1 LAPSYPAYMASDD
14 VRTLTEARAVTALAN
29 PARSRLLDSLT
40 AQGPATA
47 SVLAER
53 TGMAVGSISHHMR
66 VMATAG
72 LVEEAP
78 ELARDGRERWW
89 RRAARSI
96 TWGRSTLPQDAESQR
111 QAVAAEEF
119 MLARQVE
126 RARGARA
133 WLGRSEANEEWGRA
147 ELATDFWLRLTPDE
161 LSELGDEINA
171 LVGRWKER
179 GEAGE
184 ARGDA
189 EEREH
194 VFLFARA
201 FPSQP

>member
-1 LAPSYPAYMASDD
+1 MASDD

-29 PARSRLLDSLT
+29 PVRSRLLDSLT

-53 TGMAVGSISHHMR
+53 TGLAVGSISHHMR
-66 VMATAG
+66 TLAAAG

-78 ELARDGRERWW
+78 ELARDRRERWW
-89 RRAARSI
+89 RRAVRSI
-96 TWGRSTLPQDAESQR
+96 TWGRTTLPQDAESQR

-126 RARGARA
+126 RARI
-133 WLGRSEANEEWGRA
+133 WLERPDATDEWSRA
-147 ELATDFWLRLTPDE
+147 ELSTDSWLRLTTDE
-161 LSELGDEINA
+161 LGELADEINA
-171 LVGRWKER
+171 LVGRWKKR
-179 GEAGE
+179 GQAD
-184 ARGDA
+184 ATGDDTQG
-189 EEREH
+189 REH

>member
-1 LAPSYPAYMASDD
+1 MASDD

-47 SVLAER
+47 SALAER
-53 TGMAVGSISHHMR
+53 TGLAVGSISHHMR
-66 VMATAG
+66 VLASAG

-78 ELARDGRERWW
+78 ELARDRRERWW

-96 TWGRSTLPQDAESQR
+96 TWGRSTLPPDAESQR

-126 RARGARA
+126 RART
-133 WLGRSEANEEWGRA
+133 WLERSEPNDDWGRA
-147 ELATDFWLRLTPDE
+147 ELSTDSWLRLTPDE
-161 LSELGDEINA
+161 LQELGDEINQ
-171 LVGRWKER
+171 LVLRWKER
-179 GEAGE
+179 GATGGAQEV
-184 ARGDA
+184 DD
-189 EEREH
+189 EREH

-201 FPSQP
+201 FPSLP

>member
-1 LAPSYPAYMASDD
+1 
-14 VRTLTEARAVTALAN
+14 
-29 PARSRLLDSLT
+29 
-40 AQGPATA
+40 
-47 SVLAER
+47 VLAER
-53 TGMAVGSISHHMR
+53 TGLAVGSISHHMR

-126 RARGARA
+126 RART
-133 WLGRSEANEEWGRA
+133 WLERSEANEEWGRA
-147 ELATDFWLRLTPDE
+147 ELSTDSWLRLTPDE
-161 LSELGDEINA
+161 LGELTDELNA

-179 GEAGE
+179 GKAGE
-184 ARGDA
+184 AAGDVA
-189 EEREH
+189 ADAQEREH

>member
-1 LAPSYPAYMASDD
+1 MPTHD
-14 VRTLTEARAVTALAN
+14 VRTLTEGRAVAALAN

-40 AQGPATA
+40 AEGPATA

-53 TGMAVGSISHHMR
+53 TGLAVGSISHHMK
-66 VMATAG
+66 VLASAG

-78 ELARDGRERWW
+78 DLARDRRERWW

-96 TWGRSTLPQDAESQR
+96 TWGRSTLPPDAESQR

-126 RARGARA
+126 RARA
-133 WLGRSEANEEWGRA
+133 WLERPEQDDEWTRA
-147 ELATDFWLRLTPDE
+147 ELSTDSWLRLTPDE
-161 LSELGDEINA
+161 LQELTDEVND
-171 LVGRWKER
+171 LVRRWKER
-179 GEAGE
+179 GSTGQ
-184 ARGDA
+184 A
-189 EEREH
+189 EGRAEH

-201 FPSQP
+201 FPSRP

>member
-1 LAPSYPAYMASDD
+1 MASDD

-40 AQGPATA
+40 AQGPATV

-53 TGMAVGSISHHMR
+53 TGLAVGSISHHMR
-66 VMATAG
+66 TLAAAG

-78 ELARDGRERWW
+78 ELARDRRERWW

-96 TWGRSTLPQDAESQR
+96 SWGRTTLPQDAESQR

-119 MLARQVE
+119 MLARQVD
-126 RARGARA
+126 RART
-133 WLGRSEANEEWGRA
+133 WLERPEATDEWSRA
-147 ELATDFWLRLTPDE
+147 ELATDSWLRLTPNE
-161 LSELGDEINA
+161 LSELGDEINEVV
-171 LVGRWKER
+171 LRWKER
-179 GEAGE
+179 GRAGG
-184 ARGDA
+184 AGDDT
-189 EEREH
+189 EEGREH

>member
-1 LAPSYPAYMASDD
+1 MASDD
-14 VRTLTEARAVTALAN
+14 VRTLTEARALAALAN

-47 SVLAER
+47 SALAER
-53 TGMAVGSISHHMR
+53 TGLAVGSISHHMR
-66 VMATAG
+66 VMESAG
-72 LVEEAP
+72 LVEVAP
-78 ELARDGRERWW
+78 ELARDRRERWW

-126 RARGARA
+126 RART
-133 WLGRSEANEEWGRA
+133 WLERSGTDDAWGRA
-147 ELATDFWLRLTPDE
+147 ELSTDSWLRLTPDE
-161 LSELGDEINA
+161 LQELGDEINA
-171 LVGRWKER
+171 LVLRWKER
-179 GEAGE
+179 GSAAGS
-184 ARGDA
+184 GKG
-189 EEREH
+189 EEGREH

-201 FPSQP
+201 FPSRP

>member
-1 LAPSYPAYMASDD
+1 MATDD
-14 VRTLTEARAVTALAN
+14 VRTLTEAKAVTALAN

-40 AQGPATA
+40 ADGPATA

-53 TGMAVGSISHHMR
+53 TGLAVGSISHHMR
-66 VMATAG
+66 VLASAA

-78 ELARDGRERWW
+78 ELARDRRERWW

-96 TWGRSTLPQDAESQR
+96 TWGRSTLPPDAESQR

-126 RARGARA
+126 RART
-133 WLGRSEANEEWGRA
+133 WLERPEQDDDWSRA
-147 ELATDFWLRLTPDE
+147 ELSTDSWLHLTPGELQELTDE
-161 LSELGDEINA
+161 VNE

-179 GEAGE
+179 GRA
-184 ARGDA
+184 AADDPRA
-189 EEREH
+189 EH

-201 FPSQP
+201 FPSRP

>member
-1 LAPSYPAYMASDD
+1 MASDD

-96 TWGRSTLPQDAESQR
+96 SWGRSTLPQDAESQR

-126 RARGARA
+126 RART
-133 WLGRSEANEEWGRA
+133 WLGRPEGDDEWARA
-147 ELATDFWLRLTPDE
+147 ELSTDSWLLLTPEELCELRDE
-161 LSELGDEINA
+161 FHEL
-171 LVGRWKER
+171 LGRWKNR
-179 GEAGE
+179 SKAGE
-184 ARGDA
+184 AADDTER
-189 EEREH
+189 REH
-194 VFLFARA
+194 VFLFARG

>member
-1 LAPSYPAYMASDD
+1 MASDD
-14 VRTLTEARAVTALAN
+14 VRTLTEARALAALAN

-47 SVLAER
+47 SALAER
-53 TGMAVGSISHHMR
+53 TGLAVGSISHHMR
-66 VMATAG
+66 VMESAG
-72 LVEEAP
+72 LVEVAP
-78 ELARDGRERWW
+78 ELARDRRERWW

-126 RARGARA
+126 RARTWLERPETDDA
-133 WLGRSEANEEWGRA
+133 WSRA
-147 ELATDFWLRLTPDE
+147 ELSTDSWLRLTPDE
-161 LSELGDEINA
+161 LQELGDEINE
-171 LVGRWKER
+171 LVLRWKER
-179 GEAGE
+179 GSRAEPGPAE
-184 ARGDA
+184 

-201 FPSQP
+201 FPSRP

>member
-1 LAPSYPAYMASDD
+1 MAPSYPAYMASDD

-53 TGMAVGSISHHMR
+53 TGLAVGSISHHMR
-66 VMATAG
+66 VLATAG

-96 TWGRSTLPQDAESQR
+96 TWGRQTLPPDAESQR

-126 RARGARA
+126 RARA
-133 WLGRSEANEEWGRA
+133 WLERSEANEEWGRA
-147 ELATDFWLRLTPDE
+147 ELATDSWLRLTPDE

-171 LVGRWKER
+171 VVGRWKER
-179 GEAGE
+179 SRAGE
-184 ARGDA
+184 AQADA
-189 EEREH
+189 DGREH

>member
-1 LAPSYPAYMASDD
+1 MASDD
-14 VRTLTEARAVTALAN
+14 VRTLTEARAVAALAN

-40 AQGPATA
+40 ADGPATA
-47 SVLAER
+47 SALAER
-53 TGMAVGSISHHMR
+53 TGMAVGSVSHHMR
-66 VMATAG
+66 ALAAAG

-78 ELARDGRERWW
+78 DLARDRRERWW

-96 TWGRSTLPQDAESQR
+96 TWGRATLPQDAESQR

-126 RARGARA
+126 RART
-133 WLGRSEANEEWGRA
+133 WLGRTEEQGAWTDA
-147 ELATDFWLRLTPDE
+147 ELSTDSWLHLTPDE
-161 LSELGDEINA
+161 LRELGDELNA
-171 LVGRWKER
+171 VVLRWKER
-179 GEAGE
+179 GRADDVAG
-184 ARGDA
+184 
-189 EEREH
+189 REH

>member
-1 LAPSYPAYMASDD
+1 VAPSYPAYMASDD

-53 TGMAVGSISHHMR
+53 TGLAVGSISHHMR
-66 VMATAG
+66 VLATAG

-89 RRAARSI
+89 RRAVRSI
-96 TWGRSTLPQDAESQR
+96 TWGRLTLPPDAESQR

-126 RARGARA
+126 RART
-133 WLGRSEANEEWGRA
+133 WLERSETRDEWSRA
-147 ELATDFWLRLTPDE
+147 ELSTDSWLHLTPDE
-161 LSELGDEINA
+161 LQELADEINQV
-171 LVGRWKER
+171 VGRWKER
-179 GEAGE
+179 GRADGEGQDEA
-184 ARGDA
+184 
-189 EEREH
+189 EREH

-201 FPSQP
+201 FPSRP